1 MAITMYSGAVPTF
14 VQLLGGLK
22 IVLQKAEEHVTAQ
35 KWDPA
40 YILSLRLYPD
50 MFTLE
55 RQVRQA
61 CTHAIGAGRV
71 AGVSLPTLPD
81 QDSSFAEMQ
90 TRIDKTLD
98 FVKGLRPN
106 QLDGKEDSEV
116 TLVQGGQER
125 KMKAQTYLT
134 RRPRII
140 SCAVSASS
148 SASAISWAPCRR
160 KPSETNLHVPSPPL
174 RGEREGPAPKAWE
187 GEVGLGRRSG
197 IPHLTPTLSA
207 PEGGEGVNL
216 DGVTAAQRLHTGP

>member
-1 MAITMYSGAVPTF
+1 MAISMYSAAVPTF

-22 IVLQKAEEHVTAQ
+22 VVLQKAEEHVTAQ

-50 MFTLE
+50 MFSLE

-71 AGVSLPTLPD
+71 AGVTLPTLPD
-81 QDSSFAEMQ
+81 QDHSFAEMQ

-98 FVKGLRPN
+98 FVKGLRAN

-125 KMKAQTYLT
+125 KVRAQTYLYHQAMPNFYFHT
-134 RRPRII
+134 TTAYNILRHLGIVLGKRDFMGQM
-140 SCAVSASS
+140 
-148 SASAISWAPCRR
+148 
-160 KPSETNLHVPSPPL
+160 PS
-174 RGEREGPAPKAWE
+174 
-187 GEVGLGRRSG
+187 
-197 IPHLTPTLSA
+197 
-207 PEGGEGVNL
+207 
-216 DGVTAAQRLHTGP
+216 